1 MGNEHGKAGGGTAT
15 PAGIQSMD
23 EALQKRFAKG
33 IQFNMKIVL
42 KGDRNTGKTCLFNR
56 MGGKPFQEAYIP
68 TMEIQVTSILWSY
81 KVTSDT
87 VKVEVWD
94 VVDKGKVHK
103 KEAKGGLK
111 IFNTTPDEEEEEEGE
126 GEGGKKVL
134 DATFLNVYKG
144 CNGVVLV
151 FDMTKMWTWKYVE
164 RELPKVPFD
173 IPVIVLGNFKD
184 LGEHRVITR
193 DEIRVFL
200 RSVRPDGSS
209 EILYAES
216 SMKNAFGLMHLHKFL
231 SVPFLQMQQDM
242 LLQQIKVSR
251 EQMLAARDE
260 LSTASTTEDQN
271 YDMFLARLQQ
281 AAEQRRKKA
290 QQQREE
296 ESDLCL

>member
-1 MGNEHGKAGGGTAT
+1 MGNEHGKAGGRTAT

-94 VVDKGKVHK
+94 VVDKGKVQK
-103 KEAKGGLK
+103 KETKGGLK

-126 GEGGKKVL
+126 GEGRKKVL

-164 RELPKVPFD
+164 RELPKIPVD
-173 IPVIVLGNFKD
+173 IPVIVLGNFRD
-184 LGEHRVITR
+184 LGEHRVKTR
-193 DEIRVFL
+193 DEIHMFL
-200 RSVRPDGSS
+200 RSVR
-209 EILYAES
+209 
-216 SMKNAFGLMHLHKFL
+216 
-231 SVPFLQMQQDM
+231 
-242 LLQQIKVSR
+242 
-251 EQMLAARDE
+251 
-260 LSTASTTEDQN
+260 
-271 YDMFLARLQQ
+271 
-281 AAEQRRKKA
+281 
-290 QQQREE
+290 
-296 ESDLCL
+296 